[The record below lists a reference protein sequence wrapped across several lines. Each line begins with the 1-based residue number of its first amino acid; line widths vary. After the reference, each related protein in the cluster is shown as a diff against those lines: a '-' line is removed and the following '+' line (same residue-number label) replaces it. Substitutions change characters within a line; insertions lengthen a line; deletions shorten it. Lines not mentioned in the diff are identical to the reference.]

1 MQELL
6 AVLPPFKPLLNIF
19 TGLAAGLFFASF
31 LEALNLTKYVAKFMR
46 PFVRS
51 AHLCDISAA
60 SFALALF
67 SPASANAILGEALQ
81 NKKLSEKEVIISNL
95 FNSLPSTLTHIPTFF
110 FMSFPIIG
118 KAAVI
123 YTAISFISALIRT
136 AAMLLVGRFLLPA
149 SSCGVQSVK
158 DSEAQAKTIWRQ
170 ALLLAFK
177 RFAAR
182 LPRFLFIG
190 IPVYFL
196 MFYLQY
202 FGCFKLV
209 ENWLVHSAGF
219 DFLKAESLGIIV
231 LYMAAEL
238 RASLVAAGTVYQAG
252 LLGAD
257 EVVLALL
264 IGNVL
269 STPMRGIRHQL
280 PAYVSY
286 YPARFAVKLLCCNQF
301 SRVLST
307 ALVAFIFY
315 YWGTG

>member
-67 SPASANAILGEALQ
+67 SPASANAMLGEALQ

-136 AAMLLVGRFLLPA
+136 AATLSFAGFLLRRSERKKRRGAGKNDLAA
-149 SSCGVQSVK
+149 SAFACFQTVRS
-158 DSEAQAKTIWRQ
+158 T
-170 ALLLAFK
+170 LAAF
-177 RFAAR
+177 F
-182 LPRFLFIG
+182 
-190 IPVYFL
+190 VYRYSRVF
-196 MFYLQY
+196 
-202 FGCFKLV
+202 
-209 ENWLVHSAGF
+209 F
-219 DFLKAESLGIIV
+219 D
-231 LYMAAEL
+231 
-238 RASLVAAGTVYQAG
+238 
-252 LLGAD
+252 
-257 EVVLALL
+257 
-264 IGNVL
+264 VL
-269 STPMRGIRHQL
+269 S
-280 PAYVSY
+280 A
-286 YPARFAVKLLCCNQF
+286 
-301 SRVLST
+301 
-307 ALVAFIFY
+307 IFRLFQ
-315 YWGTG
+315 TC